1 MGLLPMG
8 VDILPPSDDRIFKLI
23 LTKEESKP
31 VLMDLI
37 SAIIGRKV
45 MDVVVRNNELP
56 SQDTQEKEE
65 RLDVNCRI
73 EDGTQI
79 DVEMQANRTEEDA
92 AADPKNLKGKG
103 VFYLCDLHSSQP
115 AKGVRRYDQLAQTW
129 QVTFCMYPVFLQ
141 KNKFINSFS
150 LRNDEDN
157 ELLTDAIRVV
167 YVELSK
173 LREVLDKPI
182 EEMTDLE
189 KWAIFFRYANVPK
202 YRSIVNNLIESKEAL
217 NMASELLMSISQD
230 EHERALFRSRRMAE
244 TDRISDLAT
253 AEDRGIR
260 IGRQERDIEIAKAM
274 LADGESIE
282 KIMRYT
288 SLKKL
293 EIEKLHIQLQ

>member
-45 MDVVVRNNELP
+45 MDVVVRNNEPP

-115 AKGVRRYDQLAQTW
+115 AKGVRRYD
-129 QVTFCMYPVFLQ
+129 
-141 KNKFINSFS
+141 
-150 LRNDEDN
+150 
-157 ELLTDAIRVV
+157 
-167 YVELSK
+167 
-173 LREVLDKPI
+173 
-182 EEMTDLE
+182 
-189 KWAIFFRYANVPK
+189 
-202 YRSIVNNLIESKEAL
+202 
-217 NMASELLMSISQD
+217 
-230 EHERALFRSRRMAE
+230 
-244 TDRISDLAT
+244 
-253 AEDRGIR
+253 
-260 IGRQERDIEIAKAM
+260 
-274 LADGESIE
+274 
-282 KIMRYT
+282 
-288 SLKKL
+288 
-293 EIEKLHIQLQ
+293 